1 MKFPTLSTAHLQR
14 CAEGDLSALG
24 ELLRAIQPV
33 VFNLCV
39 RMLGNKDDA
48 ADACQEILL
57 KVTTR
62 LASFRAESQ
71 FGTWVYRVAKNHLL
85 DTQKVGA
92 IHAEVSFDA
101 LSERL
106 QAGLDLGRDTWDN
119 RALQPDEKAAA
130 RDLAITC
137 TQSMLLRLDGP
148 LRLAYLLDAVFGLD
162 SETAALV
169 LEISADNYRKRLSR
183 ARAALEGFA
192 QKTCGLMNADA
203 PCRCE
208 KQVYA
213 LHLLTE
219 RDLPLPNPR
228 LVLDAEDKKAASAL
242 LDQVLVLSNFT
253 EALRRH
259 PEWRAPEKQIAAIRL
274 ALLSPPPHTL
284 RS

>member
-1 MKFPTLSTAHLQR
+1 MKFPIISASHLQL
-14 CAEGDLSALG
+14 CAAGDLNALG
-24 ELLRAIQPV
+24 ELLSAIQPV

-62 LASFRAESQ
+62 LAGFRAESQ

-85 DTQKVGA
+85 DTQKA
-92 IHAEVSFDA
+92 DKARAEVSFDA
-101 LSERL
+101 LAETL

-130 RDLAITC
+130 RDVAITC
-137 TQSMLLRLDGP
+137 TQSMLLRLDGS

-169 LEISADNYRKRLSR
+169 LEISPDNYRKRLSR
-183 ARAALEGFA
+183 ARSALEGFA
-192 QKTCGLMNADA
+192 QKTCGLVNAHA

-213 LHLLTE
+213 LHLLSK
-219 RDLPLPNPR
+219 RGVPWPPSR

-242 LDQVLVLSNFT
+242 LDQVLALSNFT

-274 ALLSPPPHTL
+274 ALMSPPPHPL